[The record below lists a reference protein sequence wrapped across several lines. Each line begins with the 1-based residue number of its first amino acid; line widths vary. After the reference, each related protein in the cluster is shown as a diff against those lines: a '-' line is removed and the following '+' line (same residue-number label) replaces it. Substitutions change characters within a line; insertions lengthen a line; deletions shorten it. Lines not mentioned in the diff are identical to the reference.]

1 MKKIS
6 TMVAPTPADES
17 PNNVESASEKF
28 REGGYG
34 WVCVACTFLIN
45 AHTWGINAA
54 YGVFLSYY
62 LSSDVFP
69 GTSSLEYAFVGGLS
83 IGCAM
88 LIAPLG
94 TILSQRVSNR
104 LVLNLGAIIEAI
116 ALITT
121 SFVKTNWQLFLSQG
135 VAFGFGMGFCFVA
148 SVSVPSYWFAQQRSL
163 ANGIASGGSGLGGL
177 IYSLATER
185 MLQGLGISWTARILG
200 ILALTVNVICGN
212 LLRIPAHARAARKTS
227 KLDLSSLWS
236 LDYLLLLAWAFL
248 SALAYVVL
256 LFSLPSYSVAI
267 GLTQQQGSLAGALL
281 NLGQAFGRPGV
292 GLLSDRW
299 GRFPV
304 TIVAT
309 FLAGFLSLVVWIFA
323 NSAGLTYFF
332 AIVVGLFSGTFL
344 AAMSP
349 ITAEVVGLM
358 GLPAAVGI
366 FCLVLCPPLT
376 LAEPIAL
383 QLRDSSRD
391 SKPYIRI
398 QIFVGVVYI
407 GAAGFLMALWL
418 KMRRTRLKQNAA

>member
-1 MKKIS
+1 
-6 TMVAPTPADES
+6 
-17 PNNVESASEKF
+17 
-28 REGGYG
+28 
-34 WVCVACTFLIN
+34 
-45 AHTWGINAA
+45 
-54 YGVFLSYY
+54 
-62 LSSDVFP
+62 
-69 GTSSLEYAFVGGLS
+69 
-83 IGCAM
+83 M

-104 LVLNLGAIIEAI
+104 LVLNLGAIIQAI

-148 SVSVPSYWFAQQRSL
+148 SVSVPSYWFAQKRSL

-177 IYSLATER
+177 IYSLATEK
-185 MLQGLGISWTARILG
+185 MLQELGIAWTARILG
-200 ILALTVNVICGN
+200 ILAFTMNTICGN
-212 LLRIPAHARAARKTS
+212 LLRIPAHARPARKAS
-227 KLDLSSLWS
+227 KFDLSSLWS
-236 LDYLLLLAWAFL
+236 PDYFLLLAWAFL

-281 NLGQAFGRPGV
+281 SLGQAIGRPGV

-309 FLAGFLSLVVWIFA
+309 FLAGLLSLVLWIFA

-332 AIVVGLFSGTFL
+332 AIVVGLFAGTFL

-349 ITAEVVGLM
+349 ITAEVVGLS
-358 GLPAAVGI
+358 GLPPAVGI

-376 LAEPIAL
+376 VAEPIAL
-383 QLRDSSRD
+383 QLRNSSHD
-391 SKPYIRI
+391 SKPYIRV

-407 GAAGFLMALWL
+407 GAAGFLMILWL
-418 KMRRTRLKQNAA
+418 LKIRRGRSAQNAA